1 MAVIANALD
10 VALPESEGVMRF
22 VARQPILDL
31 HCVVHGY
38 ELLFRGGL
46 ESVFSGDGDFATRT
60 MLDNTVIFW
69 AGKAHG
75 GVAGVCELHL
85 GFTFR
90 AAGRSSS
97 AWVDHPGD
105 T

>member
-46 ESVFSGDGDFATRT
+46 E
-60 MLDNTVIFW
+60 
-69 AGKAHG
+69 
-75 GVAGVCELHL
+75 
-85 GFTFR
+85 
-90 AAGRSSS
+90 
-97 AWVDHPGD
+97 
-105 T
+105 